1 MKNIE
6 NFIQDKY
13 FERYDNTKPGQFY
26 PTPISK
32 EHIEDIKDYVRQL
45 LSEYTER
52 IVENV
57 DLIYVG
63 NGLIMVDNE
72 SINSTLPEF
81 LKEVG
86 L

>member
-13 FERYDNTKPGQFY
+13 FERYTNTKPGQFH

-32 EHIEDIKDYVRQL
+32 EHVEDIKDYVRQL
-45 LSEYTER
+45 LIEYTER